1 MCNVKLNVLIIFK
14 EYLNYVMFYRNTSK
28 KKLRKQVIYETLKFK
43 KILRELWNTKL
54 YWILMVIVL

>member
-28 KKLRKQVIYETLKFK
+28 KKLRKQIIYETLKFK
-43 KILRELWNTKL
+43 KILRELWNTKS

>member
-28 KKLRKQVIYETLKFK
+28 KKLTKQVIYETLKFK

>member
-43 KILRELWNTKL
+43 KILREL
-54 YWILMVIVL
+54 